1 MVCDESWDSGVEF
14 LVTALV
20 GSLPGLAAIFVA
32 SAIAVWFAGSR
43 LSSSTDALADR
54 YHLGEALGGVI
65 LLAVAT
71 NLPEIAIT
79 STAAISGHLELA
91 IGNIL
96 GGIGIQTAVLA
107 ALDAAQRSPLT
118 SRTTTL
124 RPLLTA
130 ELVVAVLAVTVMGT
144 ALPRSLIFAR
154 LSPGEIAVAGVW
166 LAGLLL
172 IRRAGTGLPWALAN
186 APSKPRSRPVRSKKS
201 FVDRHPLL
209 VFCAAAVVTLAAGA
223 ALAQTGDA
231 ISHSIGITGV
241 VFGATFLAAATALP
255 ELSTGLAAVRIGDH
269 ELAMSDIFG
278 GNAFLPVLF
287 LLATLL
293 SGKPALPQAG
303 KTDLYLAVFGILLTM
318 PYMAG
323 LLFRPRR
330 EFARLGLD
338 SIAVLVFY
346 VVGVAG
352 LVFIGR

>member
-1 MVCDESWDSGVEF
+1 M
-14 LVTALV
+14 TALF
-20 GSLPGLAAIFVA
+20 GSLPGLAVIFGV
-32 SAIAVWFAGSR
+32 SAIAVWFAGTR

-54 YHLGEALGGVI
+54 YDLGEALGGVI

-79 STAAISGHLELA
+79 STAAIGGHLELA

-96 GGIGIQTAVLA
+96 GGIGIQTVVLV
-107 ALDAAQRSPLT
+107 ALDVAQPSPLT
-118 SRTTTL
+118 SRTTSL

-130 ELVVAVLAVTVMGT
+130 GLVVAVLAVTVMGT

-154 LSPGEIAVAGVW
+154 LTPEDIAVAAVW

-172 IRRAGTGLPWALAN
+172 IKRAGAGLPWALAN
-186 APSKPRSRPVRSKKS
+186 APRKAPSKARQTKSS
-201 FVDRHPLL
+201 FVERQPML
-209 VFCAAAVVTLAAGA
+209 VFFAAAVVTLAAGA
-223 ALAQTGDA
+223 ALAQTGEA
-231 ISHSIGITGV
+231 ISNRVGITGV
-241 VFGATFLAAATALP
+241 VFGATILAAVTALP

-269 ELAMSDIFG
+269 ELAITDIFG

-287 LLATLL
+287 LWASLL

-303 KTDLYLAVFGILLTM
+303 KTDLYLAVFGVLLTM

-338 SIAVLVFY
+338 SIAVLVLY

-352 LVFIGR
+352 LVFVGR

>member
-1 MVCDESWDSGVEF
+1 
-14 LVTALV
+14 VTALF
-20 GSLPGLAAIFVA
+20 GSLPVLAIIFGV
-32 SAIAVWFAGSR
+32 SAIAVWFAGAR
-43 LSSSTDALADR
+43 LSTSTDALADR
-54 YHLGEALGGVI
+54 FRLGEALGGVI
-65 LLAVAT
+65 FLAVAT

-96 GGIGIQTAVLA
+96 GGIGIQTVVLV
-107 ALDAAQRSPLT
+107 ALDAAQPSPLT
-118 SRTTTL
+118 SRTTSL

-130 ELVVAVLAVTVMGT
+130 GLVVAVLAVTVMGT

-154 LSPGEIAVAGVW
+154 VTPEDIAVAAVW

-172 IRRAGTGLPWALAN
+172 IKRAGGAGLPWALVAN
-186 APSKPRSRPVRSKKS
+186 APRKARSKPAQTTKS

-223 ALAQTGDA
+223 ALAQTGEA
-231 ISHSIGITGV
+231 ISHKIGINGV
-241 VFGATFLAAATALP
+241 VFGATILAAVTALP

-269 ELAMSDIFG
+269 ELAVSDIFG

-303 KTDLYLAVFGILLTM
+303 KSDLYLAVFGILLTM
-318 PYMAG
+318 PYIAG

-338 SIAVLVFY
+338 SIAVLVLY

-352 LVFIGR
+352 LVFVGR

>member
-1 MVCDESWDSGVEF
+1 M
-14 LVTALV
+14 TALL
-20 GSLPGLAAIFVA
+20 GSLPGLAAIFGV
-32 SAIAVWFAGSR
+32 SAIAVWFAGTR
-43 LSSSTDALADR
+43 LSSSTDVLADR

-96 GGIGIQTAVLA
+96 GGIGIQTVVLV
-107 ALDAAQRSPLT
+107 ALDVAQPSPLT
-118 SRTTTL
+118 SRTTSL

-130 ELVVAVLAVTVMGT
+130 GLVVAVLAMTVMGT

-154 LSPGEIAVAGVW
+154 LTPEDIAVAAVW

-172 IRRAGTGLPWALAN
+172 IKRSGAGLPWALAN
-186 APSKPRSRPVRSKKS
+186 APRKARSKPAQTKKS
-201 FVDRHPLL
+201 FVGRHPLL
-209 VFCAAAVVTLAAGA
+209 VFCAAAAVTLAAGA
-223 ALAQTGDA
+223 VLAQTGEA
-231 ISHSIGITGV
+231 ISHHIGMTGV
-241 VFGATFLAAATALP
+241 VFGATILAAVTALP

-269 ELAMSDIFG
+269 ELAVSDIFG

-303 KTDLYLAVFGILLTM
+303 KSDLYLAVFGILLTM

-338 SIAVLVFY
+338 SIAVLVLY

-352 LVFIGR
+352 LLFVGP

>member
-1 MVCDESWDSGVEF
+1 
-14 LVTALV
+14 VTALF
-20 GSLPGLAAIFVA
+20 GSLPGLAVIFGV
-32 SAIAVWFAGSR
+32 SAIAVWFAGTR

-54 YHLGEALGGVI
+54 YDLGEALGGVI

-79 STAAISGHLELA
+79 STAAIGGHLELA

-96 GGIGIQTAVLA
+96 GGIGIQTVVLV
-107 ALDAAQRSPLT
+107 ALDVAQPSPLT
-118 SRTTTL
+118 SRTTSL
-124 RPLLTA
+124 RPVLTA
-130 ELVVAVLAVTVMGT
+130 GLVVAVLAVTVMGT

-154 LSPGEIAVAGVW
+154 LTPEDIAVAAVW

-172 IRRAGTGLPWALAN
+172 IKRAGAGLPWALAN
-186 APSKPRSRPVRSKKS
+186 APRKAPSKARQTKSS
-201 FVDRHPLL
+201 FVERHPML
-209 VFCAAAVVTLAAGA
+209 VFFAAAVVTLAAGA
-223 ALAQTGDA
+223 ALAQTGEA
-231 ISHSIGITGV
+231 ISNRVGITGV
-241 VFGATFLAAATALP
+241 VFGATILAAVTALP

-269 ELAMSDIFG
+269 ELAITDIFG

-287 LLATLL
+287 LWASLL

-303 KTDLYLAVFGILLTM
+303 KTDLYLAVFGVLLTM

-338 SIAVLVFY
+338 SIAVLVLY

-352 LVFIGR
+352 LVFVGR

>member
-1 MVCDESWDSGVEF
+1 M
-14 LVTALV
+14 TALF
-20 GSLPGLAAIFVA
+20 GSLPGLAVIFGV
-32 SAIAVWFAGSR
+32 SAIAVWFAGTR

-54 YHLGEALGGVI
+54 YDLGEALGGVI

-79 STAAISGHLELA
+79 STAAIGGHLELA

-96 GGIGIQTAVLA
+96 GGIGIQTVVLV
-107 ALDAAQRSPLT
+107 ALDVAQPSPLT
-118 SRTTTL
+118 SRTTSL
-124 RPLLTA
+124 RPVLTA
-130 ELVVAVLAVTVMGT
+130 GLVVAVLAVTVMGT

-154 LSPGEIAVAGVW
+154 LTPEDIAVAAVW

-172 IRRAGTGLPWALAN
+172 IKRAGAGLPWALAN
-186 APSKPRSRPVRSKKS
+186 APRKAPSKARQTKSS
-201 FVDRHPLL
+201 FVERQPML
-209 VFCAAAVVTLAAGA
+209 VFFAAAVVTLAAGA
-223 ALAQTGDA
+223 ALAQTGEA
-231 ISHSIGITGV
+231 ISNRVGITGV
-241 VFGATFLAAATALP
+241 VFGATILAAVTALP

-269 ELAMSDIFG
+269 ELAITDIFG

-287 LLATLL
+287 LWASLL

-303 KTDLYLAVFGILLTM
+303 KTDLYLAVFGVLLTM

-338 SIAVLVFY
+338 SIAVLVLY

-352 LVFIGR
+352 LVFVGR

>member
-1 MVCDESWDSGVEF
+1 M
-14 LVTALV
+14 TALL
-20 GSLPGLAAIFVA
+20 GSLPGLAAVFVV
-32 SAIAVWFAGSR
+32 SAIAVWFAGTR
-43 LSSSTDALADR
+43 LSSSTDVLADR

-79 STAAISGHLELA
+79 TTAAISGHLELA

-96 GGIGIQTAVLA
+96 GGIGIQTVVLV
-107 ALDAAQRSPLT
+107 ALDVAQPSPLT
-118 SRTTTL
+118 SRTTSL

-130 ELVVAVLAVTVMGT
+130 GLVVAVLAMTVMGT

-154 LSPGEIAVAGVW
+154 LTPEDIAVAAVW
-166 LAGLLL
+166 LGGLLL
-172 IRRAGTGLPWALAN
+172 IKRAGAGLPWALATT
-186 APSKPRSRPVRSKKS
+186 PPKPRSKPAQTKQS
-201 FVDRHPLL
+201 FADQHPLL
-209 VFCAAAVVTLAAGA
+209 VFCAAAAVTLAAGA
-223 ALAQTGDA
+223 ALAQTGEA
-231 ISHSIGITGV
+231 ISRQVGITGV
-241 VFGATFLAAATALP
+241 VFGATILAAVTALP

-269 ELAMSDIFG
+269 ELAVSDIFG

-303 KTDLYLAVFGILLTM
+303 KSDLYLAVFGILLTM

-338 SIAVLVFY
+338 SIAVLVLY

-352 LVFIGR
+352 LLFVGR

>member
-1 MVCDESWDSGVEF
+1 M
-14 LVTALV
+14 ALL
-20 GSLPGLAAIFVA
+20 GSLPVLAIIFGV
-32 SAIAVWFAGSR
+32 SAIAVWFAGIR
-43 LSSSTDALADR
+43 LSTSTDALADR
-54 YHLGEALGGVI
+54 FHLGEALGGVI

-96 GGIGIQTAVLA
+96 GGIGIQTVVLV
-107 ALDAAQRSPLT
+107 ALDAAQPSPLT
-118 SRTTTL
+118 SRTTSL
-124 RPLLTA
+124 RPLLVA
-130 ELVVAVLAVTVMGT
+130 GLVIAVLAVTVMGM
-144 ALPRSLIFAR
+144 AMPRSLIFAR
-154 LSPGEIAVAGVW
+154 LTPEDVAVAAVW

-172 IRRAGTGLPWALAN
+172 IRRAGVGLPWGLAKSPRP
-186 APSKPRSRPVRSKKS
+186 ARSKPAQAKTS

-223 ALAQTGDA
+223 ALAQTGEA
-231 ISHSIGITGV
+231 ISHQIGMTGV
-241 VFGATFLAAATALP
+241 VFGATFLAAVTALP

-269 ELAMSDIFG
+269 ELAVSDIFG

-303 KTDLYLAVFGILLTM
+303 KTDLYLAAFGILLTM
-318 PYMAG
+318 PYFAG

-330 EFARLGLD
+330 EFARLGPD
-338 SIAVLVFY
+338 SIAVLLLY
-346 VVGVAG
+346 SIGVAG
-352 LVFIGR
+352 LVLVGR

>member
-1 MVCDESWDSGVEF
+1 M
-14 LVTALV
+14 TALL
-20 GSLPGLAAIFVA
+20 GSLPGLAAIFGV
-32 SAIAVWFAGSR
+32 SAIAVWFAGTR
-43 LSSSTDALADR
+43 LSSSTDVLADR

-96 GGIGIQTAVLA
+96 GGIGIQTVVLV
-107 ALDAAQRSPLT
+107 ALDVAQPSPLT
-118 SRTTTL
+118 SRTTSL

-130 ELVVAVLAVTVMGT
+130 GLVVAVLAMTVMGT

-154 LSPGEIAVAGVW
+154 LTPEDIAVAAVW
-166 LAGLLL
+166 LVGLLL
-172 IRRAGTGLPWALAN
+172 IKRAGAGLPWLLAGPPRK
-186 APSKPRSRPVRSKKS
+186 ARSKPAQTRKS
-201 FVDRHPLL
+201 FADRHPLL
-209 VFCAAAVVTLAAGA
+209 VFVAAAGVTLAAGA
-223 ALAQTGDA
+223 ALAQTGEA
-231 ISHSIGITGV
+231 ISHQIGMTGV
-241 VFGATFLAAATALP
+241 VFGATILAAVTALP

-269 ELAMSDIFG
+269 ELAISDIFG

-287 LLATLL
+287 LLATLI

-303 KTDLYLAVFGILLTM
+303 KSDLYLAVLGILLTM

-330 EFARLGLD
+330 EFARLGPD
-338 SIAVLVFY
+338 SIAVLALY
-346 VVGVAG
+346 VIGVAG
-352 LVFIGR
+352 LVFVGR

>member
-1 MVCDESWDSGVEF
+1 M
-14 LVTALV
+14 TALL
-20 GSLPGLAAIFVA
+20 GSLPGLAAIFGV
-32 SAIAVWFAGSR
+32 SAIAVWFAGTR

-96 GGIGIQTAVLA
+96 GGVGIQTVVLV
-107 ALDAAQRSPLT
+107 ALDVAQPSPLT
-118 SRTTTL
+118 SRTTSL

-130 ELVVAVLAVTVMGT
+130 GLVVAVLAVTVMGT

-154 LSPGEIAVAGVW
+154 MTPEDIAVAAVW

-172 IRRAGTGLPWALAN
+172 IKRAGAGLPWALVAN
-186 APSKPRSRPVRSKKS
+186 APRKARSKPAQTTKS

-223 ALAQTGDA
+223 ALAQTGEA
-231 ISHSIGITGV
+231 ISHKIGINGV
-241 VFGATFLAAATALP
+241 VFGATILAAVTALP

-269 ELAMSDIFG
+269 ELALSDIFG

-287 LLATLL
+287 LLATVL
-293 SGKPALPQAG
+293 SGKPALTQAG
-303 KTDLYLAVFGILLTM
+303 KVDVYLAVFGILLTM

-338 SIAVLVFY
+338 SIVVLALY

-352 LVFIGR
+352 LLFVGR

>member
-1 MVCDESWDSGVEF
+1 M
-14 LVTALV
+14 TALL
-20 GSLPGLAAIFVA
+20 GSLPGLAAIFGV
-32 SAIAVWFAGSR
+32 SAIAVWFAGTR

-79 STAAISGHLELA
+79 STAAIGGHLELA

-96 GGIGIQTAVLA
+96 GGIGIQTVVLV
-107 ALDAAQRSPLT
+107 ALDVAQPRTLT
-118 SRTTTL
+118 SRTTSL
-124 RPLLTA
+124 RPVLTA
-130 ELVVAVLAVTVMGT
+130 GLVVAVLAVTVMGT

-154 LSPGEIAVAGVW
+154 LTPEDIAVAAVW

-172 IRRAGTGLPWALAN
+172 IKRAGAGLPWALAN
-186 APSKPRSRPVRSKKS
+186 APRKAPSKARQTKSS
-201 FVDRHPLL
+201 FVERQPML
-209 VFCAAAVVTLAAGA
+209 VFFAAAVVTLAAGA
-223 ALAQTGDA
+223 ALAQTGEA
-231 ISHSIGITGV
+231 ISNRVGITGV
-241 VFGATFLAAATALP
+241 VFGATILAAVTALP

-269 ELAMSDIFG
+269 ELAITDIFG

-287 LLATLL
+287 LWASLL

-303 KTDLYLAVFGILLTM
+303 KTDLYLAVFGVLLTM

-338 SIAVLVFY
+338 SIAVLVLY

-352 LVFIGR
+352 LVFVGR

>member
-1 MVCDESWDSGVEF
+1 
-14 LVTALV
+14 VTALL
-20 GSLPGLAAIFVA
+20 GSLPGLAAIFGV
-32 SAIAVWFAGSR
+32 SAIAVWFAGTR

-96 GGIGIQTAVLA
+96 GGIGIQTVVLV
-107 ALDAAQRSPLT
+107 ALDVAQPSPLT
-118 SRTTTL
+118 SRTTSL

-130 ELVVAVLAVTVMGT
+130 GLVVAVLAMTVMGT

-154 LSPGEIAVAGVW
+154 LTPEDIAVAAVW
-166 LAGLLL
+166 LAGLLM
-172 IRRAGTGLPWALAN
+172 IKRAGAGLPWALAN
-186 APSKPRSRPVRSKKS
+186 APRKARSKPAQTKKS
-201 FVDRHPLL
+201 FVGRHPLL

-223 ALAQTGDA
+223 ALAQTGEA
-231 ISHSIGITGV
+231 ISHHIGMTGV
-241 VFGATFLAAATALP
+241 VFGATILAAVTALP

-269 ELAMSDIFG
+269 ELAVSDIFG

-303 KTDLYLAVFGILLTM
+303 KSDLYLAVFGILLTM

-330 EFARLGLD
+330 EFARLGMD
-338 SIAVLVFY
+338 SIAVLVLY

-352 LVFIGR
+352 LLFVGP

>member
-1 MVCDESWDSGVEF
+1 M
-14 LVTALV
+14 TALL
-20 GSLPGLAAIFVA
+20 GSLPGLAAIFGV
-32 SAIAVWFAGSR
+32 SAIAVWFAGTR
-43 LSSSTDALADR
+43 LSSATDALADR

-96 GGIGIQTAVLA
+96 GGIGIQTVVLV
-107 ALDAAQRSPLT
+107 ALDVAQPSPLT
-118 SRTTTL
+118 SRTTSL

-130 ELVVAVLAVTVMGT
+130 GLVVAVLAVTVMGT

-154 LSPGEIAVAGVW
+154 LTPEDIAVAAVW
-166 LAGLLL
+166 LAGLLM
-172 IRRAGTGLPWALAN
+172 IKRAGAGLPWALAN
-186 APSKPRSRPVRSKKS
+186 APRKARSKPAQTKKS

-209 VFCAAAVVTLAAGA
+209 VFSAAAVVTLAAGA
-223 ALAQTGDA
+223 ALAQTGEA
-231 ISHSIGITGV
+231 ISHHIGMTGV
-241 VFGATFLAAATALP
+241 VFGATILAAVTALP

-269 ELAMSDIFG
+269 ELAVSDIFG

-303 KTDLYLAVFGILLTM
+303 KSDLYLAVFGILLTM

-330 EFARLGLD
+330 EFARLGMD
-338 SIAVLVFY
+338 SIAVLVLY

-352 LVFIGR
+352 LVFVGR

>member
-1 MVCDESWDSGVEF
+1 M
-14 LVTALV
+14 AAIV
-20 GSLPGLAAIFVA
+20 GSLPGLAAVFVV
-32 SAIAVWFAGSR
+32 SAVAVWFAGSR

-79 STAAISGHLELA
+79 ITAAISGHLELA

-96 GGIGIQTAVLA
+96 GGIGLQTTVLV
-107 ALDAAQRSPLT
+107 ALDAAQRSPMT

-144 ALPRSLIFAR
+144 ALPKSLTFAR
-154 LSPGEIAVAGVW
+154 LSPGEIAVAAAW

-172 IRRAGTGLPWALAN
+172 IRRAGRGLPWVLATAPAKARSKP
-186 APSKPRSRPVRSKKS
+186 APSKKTLVS
-201 FVDRHPLL
+201 RHPLL
-209 VFCAAAVVTLAAGA
+209 VFFAAAVVTLAAGA
-223 ALAQTGDA
+223 ALAQTGEA
-231 ISHSIGITGV
+231 ISHSIGMTGV

-278 GNAFLPVLF
+278 GNAFLPMLF
-287 LLATLL
+287 LLAALIT
-293 SGKPALPQAG
+293 GKPALPEAG
-303 KTDLYLAVFGILLTM
+303 KTDVYLAVFGILLTM

-338 SIAVLVFY
+338 SVAVLLLY
-346 VVGVAG
+346 IVGVAG
-352 LVFIGR
+352 LVLIGR

>member
-1 MVCDESWDSGVEF
+1 M
-14 LVTALV
+14 TALF
-20 GSLPGLAAIFVA
+20 GSLPGLAVIFGV
-32 SAIAVWFAGSR
+32 SAIAVWFAGTR
-43 LSSSTDALADR
+43 LSASTDALADR
-54 YHLGEALGGVI
+54 YDLGEALGGVI

-79 STAAISGHLELA
+79 STAAIGGHLELA

-96 GGIGIQTAVLA
+96 GGIGIQTVVLV
-107 ALDAAQRSPLT
+107 ALDVAQPSPLT
-118 SRTTTL
+118 SRTTSL
-124 RPLLTA
+124 RPVLTA
-130 ELVVAVLAVTVMGT
+130 GLVVAVLAVTVMGT

-154 LSPGEIAVAGVW
+154 LTPEDIAVAAVW

-172 IRRAGTGLPWALAN
+172 IKRAGAGLPWALAN
-186 APSKPRSRPVRSKKS
+186 APRKAPSKARQTKSS
-201 FVDRHPLL
+201 FVERQPML
-209 VFCAAAVVTLAAGA
+209 VFFAAAVVTLAAGA
-223 ALAQTGDA
+223 ALAQTGEA
-231 ISHSIGITGV
+231 ISNRVGITGV
-241 VFGATFLAAATALP
+241 VFGATILAAVTALP

-269 ELAMSDIFG
+269 ELAITDIFG

-287 LLATLL
+287 LWASLL

-303 KTDLYLAVFGILLTM
+303 KTDLYLAVFGVLLTM

-338 SIAVLVFY
+338 SIAVLVLY

-352 LVFIGR
+352 LVFVGR

>member
-1 MVCDESWDSGVEF
+1 
-14 LVTALV
+14 VTALR
-20 GSLPGLAAIFVA
+20 GSLPGLAAIFGV
-32 SAIAVWFAGSR
+32 SAIAVWFAGTR
-43 LSSSTDALADR
+43 LSSATDALADR

-96 GGIGIQTAVLA
+96 GGIGIQTVVLV
-107 ALDAAQRSPLT
+107 ALDVAQPSPLT
-118 SRTTTL
+118 SRTTSL

-130 ELVVAVLAVTVMGT
+130 GLVVAVLAVTVMGT

-154 LSPGEIAVAGVW
+154 VTPEDIAVAAVW

-172 IRRAGTGLPWALAN
+172 IKRAGAGLPWALVAN
-186 APSKPRSRPVRSKKS
+186 APRKVRSKPAQTTKS

-223 ALAQTGDA
+223 ALAQTGEA
-231 ISHSIGITGV
+231 ISHKIGINGV
-241 VFGATFLAAATALP
+241 VFGATILAAVTALP

-269 ELAMSDIFG
+269 ELAVSDIFG

-303 KTDLYLAVFGILLTM
+303 KSDLYLAVFGILLTM

-338 SIAVLVFY
+338 SIAVLVLY

-352 LVFIGR
+352 LLFVGP

>member
-1 MVCDESWDSGVEF
+1 M
-14 LVTALV
+14 TALL
-20 GSLPGLAAIFVA
+20 GSLPGLAAIFGV
-32 SAIAVWFAGSR
+32 SAIAVWFAGTR

-96 GGIGIQTAVLA
+96 GGVGIQTVVLV
-107 ALDAAQRSPLT
+107 ALDVAQPSPLT
-118 SRTTTL
+118 SRTTSL

-130 ELVVAVLAVTVMGT
+130 GLVVAVLAMTVMGT

-154 LSPGEIAVAGVW
+154 LAPEDIAVAAVW
-166 LAGLLL
+166 LAGLLM
-172 IRRAGTGLPWALAN
+172 IKRAGAGLPWALAN
-186 APSKPRSRPVRSKKS
+186 APRKARSKPAQTKKS
-201 FVDRHPLL
+201 FVGRHPLL

-223 ALAQTGDA
+223 VLAQTGEA
-231 ISHSIGITGV
+231 ISHKIGINGV
-241 VFGATFLAAATALP
+241 VFGATILAAVTALP

-269 ELAMSDIFG
+269 ELAVSDIFG

-303 KTDLYLAVFGILLTM
+303 KSDLYLAVFGILLTM

-338 SIAVLVFY
+338 SIAVLVLY

-352 LVFIGR
+352 LLFVGP

>member
-1 MVCDESWDSGVEF
+1 
-14 LVTALV
+14 VTALF
-20 GSLPGLAAIFVA
+20 GSLPGLAVIFGV
-32 SAIAVWFAGSR
+32 SAIAVWFAGTR

-54 YHLGEALGGVI
+54 YDLGEALGGVI

-79 STAAISGHLELA
+79 STAAIGGHLELA

-96 GGIGIQTAVLA
+96 GGIGIQTVVLV
-107 ALDAAQRSPLT
+107 ALDVAQPSPLT
-118 SRTTTL
+118 SRTTSL
-124 RPLLTA
+124 RPVLTA
-130 ELVVAVLAVTVMGT
+130 GLVVAVLAVTVMGT

-154 LSPGEIAVAGVW
+154 LTPEDIAVAAVW

-172 IRRAGTGLPWALAN
+172 IKRAGAGLPWALAN
-186 APSKPRSRPVRSKKS
+186 APRKAPSKPRQTKGS
-201 FVDRHPLL
+201 FVERQPML
-209 VFCAAAVVTLAAGA
+209 VFFAAAVVTLAAGA
-223 ALAQTGDA
+223 ALAQTGEA
-231 ISHSIGITGV
+231 ISNRVGITGV
-241 VFGATFLAAATALP
+241 VFGATILAAVTALP

-269 ELAMSDIFG
+269 ELAITDIFG

-287 LLATLL
+287 LWASLL

-303 KTDLYLAVFGILLTM
+303 KTDLYLAVFGVLLTM

-338 SIAVLVFY
+338 SIAVLVLY

-352 LVFIGR
+352 LVFVGR

>member
-1 MVCDESWDSGVEF
+1 M
-14 LVTALV
+14 TALL
-20 GSLPGLAAIFVA
+20 GSLPGLAAIFGV
-32 SAIAVWFAGSR
+32 SAIAVWFAGTR
-43 LSSSTDALADR
+43 LSSSTDVLADR

-96 GGIGIQTAVLA
+96 GGIGIQTVVLV
-107 ALDAAQRSPLT
+107 ALDVAQPSPLT
-118 SRTTTL
+118 SRTTSL

-130 ELVVAVLAVTVMGT
+130 GLVVAVLAVTVMGT

-154 LSPGEIAVAGVW
+154 LAPEDIAVAAVW
-166 LAGLLL
+166 LAGLLM
-172 IRRAGTGLPWALAN
+172 IKRAGAGLPWALAN
-186 APSKPRSRPVRSKKS
+186 APRKARSKPAQTKKS

-223 ALAQTGDA
+223 ALAQTGEA
-231 ISHSIGITGV
+231 ISHHIGMTGV
-241 VFGATFLAAATALP
+241 VFGATILAAVTALP

-269 ELAMSDIFG
+269 ELAVSDIFG

-303 KTDLYLAVFGILLTM
+303 KSDLYLAVFGILLTM

-330 EFARLGLD
+330 EFARLGMD
-338 SIAVLVFY
+338 SIAVLVLY

-352 LVFIGR
+352 LVFVGR

>member
-1 MVCDESWDSGVEF
+1 
-14 LVTALV
+14 VTALL
-20 GSLPGLAAIFVA
+20 GSRPGLAAIFGI
-32 SAIAVWFAGSR
+32 SAIAVWFAGTR

-79 STAAISGHLELA
+79 TTAAISGHLELA

-96 GGIGIQTAVLA
+96 GGVGIQTVVLV
-107 ALDAAQRSPLT
+107 ALDVAQPSPLT
-118 SRTTTL
+118 SRTTSL

-130 ELVVAVLAVTVMGT
+130 GLVVAVLAVTVMGT

-154 LSPGEIAVAGVW
+154 VTPEDIAVAAVW

-172 IRRAGTGLPWALAN
+172 IKRAGAGLPWALVAN
-186 APSKPRSRPVRSKKS
+186 APRKARSKPAQTTKS

-223 ALAQTGDA
+223 ALAQTGEA
-231 ISHSIGITGV
+231 ISHKIGINGV
-241 VFGATFLAAATALP
+241 VFGATILAAVTALP

-269 ELAMSDIFG
+269 ELAVSDIFG

-287 LLATLL
+287 LLATVL
-293 SGKPALPQAG
+293 SGKPALTQAG
-303 KTDLYLAVFGILLTM
+303 KVDVYLAVFGILLTM

-338 SIAVLVFY
+338 SIAVLALY

-352 LVFIGR
+352 LLFVGR

>member
-1 MVCDESWDSGVEF
+1 VAF
-14 LVTALV
+14 LMAALA
-20 GSLPGLAAIFVA
+20 GSLPGLAAIFVV
-32 SAIAVWFAGSR
+32 SAVAVWFAGSR

-54 YHLGEALGGVI
+54 YRLGEALGGVI

-79 STAAISGHLELA
+79 TTAAISGHLDLA

-96 GGIGIQTAVLA
+96 GGIGIQTAVLV
-107 ALDAAQRSPLT
+107 ALDAAQRSPMT
-118 SRTTTL
+118 SRTITL

-144 ALPRSLIFAR
+144 ALPQSLIFAR
-154 LSPGEIAVAGVW
+154 LSPGEIAVTAVW
-166 LAGLLL
+166 VGGLLL
-172 IRRAGTGLPWALAN
+172 IRRAGAGLPWALATAPAKARSN
-186 APSKPRSRPVRSKKS
+186 PAPSKKT
-201 FVDRHPLL
+201 FINRHPLL
-209 VFCAAAVVTLAAGA
+209 VFFAAAVVTLAAGA
-223 ALAQTGDA
+223 ALAQTGEA
-231 ISHSIGITGV
+231 ISHSIGMTGV

-255 ELSTGLAAVRIGDH
+255 ELSTGLAAVKIGDH

-287 LLATLL
+287 LLATLI

-338 SIAVLVFY
+338 SIAVLALY

-352 LVFIGR
+352 LVLIGR